1 MKGLKAMSKPWS
13 SQELETLEEMWG
25 NFAVPTISKHL
36 GRSPNAIIT
45 KARKIGLG
53 AFLDNGDYV
62 SFNQVLKC
70 FGIENYSYTSV
81 NWIKNKGFPVQYKKV
96 NKSRFKVVKI
106 ENFWKWAK
114 NNIDLIDFSRFQKN
128 TLGEEPEWVNDIRK
142 IHEDMAS
149 SFTRNTPWTPYEIER
164 LKFLSKRGY
173 TMFEISKDIRR
184 TEGSI
189 KRKMYDLYIETCS
202 RSSKKKWSEKEKADL
217 KQYILNDL
225 PYEMISQKLGRS
237 TVSIRSFL
245 RYTYKTESL
254 PKVKQK
260 LAEWNQKNSRLS

>member
-70 FGIENYSYTSV
+70 FGIEDYSYTSV

-202 RSSKKKWSEKEKADL
+202 RSSKKKWSEEEKTEL

-225 PYEMISQKLGRS
+225 PYEIISQKLDRS
-237 TVSIRSFL
+237 VVSIRSFL

-260 LAEWNQKNSRLS
+260 LAE

>member
-1 MKGLKAMSKPWS
+1 
-13 SQELETLEEMWG
+13 
-25 NFAVPTISKHL
+25 
-36 GRSPNAIIT
+36 
-45 KARKIGLG
+45 
-53 AFLDNGDYV
+53 
-62 SFNQVLKC
+62 
-70 FGIENYSYTSV
+70 
-81 NWIKNKGFPVQYKKV
+81 
-96 NKSRFKVVKI
+96 
-106 ENFWKWAK
+106 
-114 NNIDLIDFSRFQKN
+114 
-128 TLGEEPEWVNDIRK
+128 
-142 IHEDMAS
+142 MAS

-225 PYEMISQKLGRS
+225 SYEMISQKLDRS

-245 RYTYKTESL
+245 RNTYKTESL

-260 LAEWNQKNSRLS
+260 LTE